1 MTYGGSAHLQGISGH
16 HEGPHHWTLSQ
27 WANPANL
34 RARNKRAL
42 LHRKMRYVQTKA
54 LSCKMKVEYIH
65 TNTNMQSA
73 ERRRYFQKV
82 LFFGNEKSLQRVL
95 LPIARR
101 LYSTYTY
108 E

>member
-1 MTYGGSAHLQGISGH
+1 
-16 HEGPHHWTLSQ
+16 
-27 WANPANL
+27 
-34 RARNKRAL
+34 
-42 LHRKMRYVQTKA
+42 
-54 LSCKMKVEYIH
+54 MKVEYIH

-82 LFFGNEKSLQRVL
+82 LLHGNEKSLQRVL
-95 LPIARR
+95 IPIARR